1 MHSVIKIDSQIGL
14 ESKSQLY
21 ATFKRNTQNTVTPK
35 KGWKLTN
42 KSESCKLMYH

>member
-35 KGWKLTN
+35 KG
-42 KSESCKLMYH
+42 